1 MKYIIFSL
9 AMLAMACMP
18 ESEDAECETSSTAG
32 TAELTVVFMA
42 RFLRLRR
49 HRFGLHMG

>member
-1 MKYIIFSL
+1 MKHIIFSL
-9 AMLAMACMP
+9 ALLAMACTP
-18 ESEDAECETSSTAG
+18 ESEESQGETSSTAG